1 MNEDEYFI
9 LGSHDLGF
17 SRCVWANA
25 SQFIMIQI
33 AFTCV
38 YNIVDIYEK
47 ITKMMVL
54 PRIVYV

>member
-1 MNEDEYFI
+1 MKRSLII

-17 SRCVWANA
+17 RFCVWANT

-38 YNIVDIYEK
+38 YNTVDISKDYK
-47 ITKMMVL
+47 NDGTPSL
-54 PRIVYV
+54 HRLS